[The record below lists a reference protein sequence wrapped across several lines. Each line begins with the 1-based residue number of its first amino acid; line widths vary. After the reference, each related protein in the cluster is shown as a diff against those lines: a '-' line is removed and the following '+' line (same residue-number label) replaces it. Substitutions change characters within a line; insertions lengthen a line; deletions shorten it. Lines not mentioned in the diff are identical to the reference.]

1 LNDYTS
7 ALVTI
12 EKTLTFCNEQ
22 LKQQQQSPTAD
33 DDDDDNDDNSNNA
46 LTLQTKE
53 FEKLKAIALRK
64 QKQSPNHPNNNSSPQ
79 QHGVIKSIKLEPLR
93 TPSIKEFARTTKHSG
108 DDTYNPLGEGNF
120 STVVI
125 CTHKVTHE
133 KFALKIIEKEEC
145 KKLAKR
151 QHPNVYNEV
160 AMERRVLTQDDR
172 LSDNVNIIRA
182 YHTMQGR

>member
-1 LNDYTS
+1 MNDYTS

-33 DDDDDNDDNSNNA
+33 DDDNDDNSNNA

-64 QKQSPNHPNNNSSPQ
+64 QKQSHNHPNNNSSPQ

-182 YHTMQGR
+182 YHTMQGKC